1 MTKTFTKNNETFSII
16 VIENKKDLKDN
27 QDVIDLLDKL
37 AIEAF
42 EDHNKKLEAE
52 GGKVIN
58 MPAKENLWKPSNEWI
73 SNAFKEGENRKI
85 FAIKNSKNEAVQ
97 TVIALFDNK
106 TNRERINIDN
116 NVGTFIYLT
125 SIVTSEK
132 YKGQGFLGQMFNKI
146 LTYAE
151 NPKRNYQKPIQFATS
166 ITQTACE
173 TKLGTINDVINLDIY
188 SAMWQDRLINNK
200 LQVRFQDLDNA
211 NNQYGKE
218 IFDLKDFLIDK
229 KIDKLKVS
237 ELVESKKDEAS
248 KQNQF
253 VRGFYL
259 IGDQPRTYI
268 ELKEFKQIKQQQFL
282 NK

>member
-1 MTKTFTKNNETFSII
+1 MTNTFTKNNETFSII
-16 VIENKKDLKDN
+16 VIENEKELRAN
-27 QDVIDLLDKL
+27 QDVIDLFDKL
-37 AIEAF
+37 ALEAF
-42 EDHNKKLEAE
+42 QDHNKKLEAE
-52 GGKVIN
+52 GGRVIN
-58 MPAKENLWKPSNEWI
+58 IPAKQNLWRPSNEWI
-73 SNAFKEGENRKI
+73 ANAFKEGENRKI
-85 FAIKNSKNEAVQ
+85 FVIKNSKNEAVQ
-97 TVIALFDNK
+97 SVIALFDNK
-106 TNRERINIDN
+106 TNRERINIDKD
-116 NVGTFIYLT
+116 VGTFIYLT

-151 NPKRNYQKPIQFATS
+151 NPKRNYPKPIQFATS

-173 TKLGTINDVINLDIY
+173 TKLGAINDVINLDIY

-268 ELKEFKQIKQQQFL
+268 ELKEFKQVKQQQFL